1 MKPLTIVSSAS
12 VPGELRRDARVVAVV
27 GAAHFVSHFCQ
38 LTLAPLFPLV
48 KAEFGVSYVALGF
61 VITMFYT
68 ASGIGQ
74 AVCGFVVDRF
84 GARHVLVAGMTALAG
99 AVVLAGLS
107 PSYWALVAVATV
119 AGAGNSVFHPA
130 DFAILNASIGPTRL
144 GRAFSVHAVCGT
156 LGFAAA
162 PAVIVALSGV
172 LGWRAALVAGGA
184 AALVMVVLVAS
195 RMGELRDHRTGAS
208 AAPAGFTRDLRLLL
222 TAPILAVFAFFM
234 LVATAQIALQT
245 FSVASMV
252 ALYDVA
258 LPLASGALTGLL
270 LGSGGGTLAGG
281 FLADRTRRH
290 DLVAAAGL
298 TVSAAFILLLATGAV
313 PLGLLVVVMALAG
326 FSMGITTPSR
336 DMLVRAATPT
346 RSSGKVYG
354 FVYSGLD
361 IGALFTP
368 VVFGWLLDHGEPRM
382 VFGAAG
388 VLMLLTVATVV
399 PVRRG
404 SVRAAAAV

>member
-1 MKPLTIVSSAS
+1 
-12 VPGELRRDARVVAVV
+12 V

-61 VITMFYT
+61 VITMFYA

-84 GARHVLVAGMTALAG
+84 GARHVLVAGMTTLAG

-172 LGWRAALVAGGA
+172 VGWRAALVAGGA
-184 AALVMVVLVAS
+184 AALGMVLLVAS
-195 RMGELRDHRTGAS
+195 RMGELRDHRTAA

-252 ALYDVA
+252 AVYDVA

-298 TVSAAFILLLATGAV
+298 TVSAALILLLATGAV
-313 PLGLLVVVMALAG
+313 PLGFLVVVMALAG
-326 FSMGITTPSR
+326 FFMGVTTPSR

-404 SVRAAAAV
+404 SVRAATAV